1 MEVERQL
8 DEARR
13 LRSTAVDVD
22 VDVWAISRQAGR

>member
-8 DEARR
+8 DEAGARR
-13 LRSTAVDVD
+13 LRSTAVD